1 MRRLTRIFSLA
12 GARDR
17 TLAAYRDI
25 LAKAFLTGRRP
36 LIYSAAKWGRKL
48 LRRIEQKASGRGE
61 RIIHPL
67 FVRIAHWINAF
78 AAIVLLIS
86 GMRIYNASPLYPFL
100 FPPEITLGGWL
111 AGALAWHFAAMW
123 LLVAN
128 GLAYLLYGVFS
139 GHFARRLLNVGAIAS
154 RHGFKRAIRRPLIH
168 GTGEYNLVQ
177 RLLYVV
183 AIGDV
188 VLLVLS
194 GLALWKPVQFQD
206 LSEFLGG
213 YEAAR
218 HIHFYGMAVLAAFL
232 FAHVAMAFIVKDA
245 VKSMFT
251 GRLTMDRPE
260 RLRGG

>member
-1 MRRLTRIFSLA
+1 MRRLTRIFSPT
-12 GARDR
+12 GARRPDIGR
-17 TLAAYRDI
+17 LSGYFGEGLPHGAA
-25 LAKAFLTGRRP
+25 
-36 LIYSAAKWGRKL
+36 AATIFGGEWGRKL

-78 AAIVLLIS
+78 AAIALLMS

-177 RLLYVV
+177 RLLYVA

-251 GRLTMDRPE
+251 GRLPMDRPE
-260 RLRGG
+260 RRGG